1 MKIAI
6 SGAGIAGATLAY
18 WLRRAG
24 HEPVLIE
31 RAPALRTGGYI
42 MDFWGVG
49 YSVAE
54 RMGILPA
61 VRQAGYQVEEVR
73 FLADDGR
80 RVAGFAVDALRDL
93 TRGRM
98 TSVARGDL
106 ASEIYRAIEGRVET
120 LFDDQI
126 SQQITPEA

>member
-31 RAPALRTGGYI
+31 RAPTLRTGGYI

-49 YSVAE
+49 YSVAD

-61 VRQAGYQVEEVR
+61 VRRAGYQVE
-73 FLADDGR
+73 
-80 RVAGFAVDALRDL
+80 
-93 TRGRM
+93 
-98 TSVARGDL
+98 
-106 ASEIYRAIEGRVET
+106 
-120 LFDDQI
+120 
-126 SQQITPEA
+126 